1 MDDDVQD
8 DELVTIVVGEG
19 RPEVP
24 VVQDQPVWDVDEICA
39 AAVERA
45 RDAVLEEADRAL
57 IGEHTGLVADGP
69 LVVTH
74 YFEGHVPGYTGWR
87 WAVTVTRAPDDDTVT
102 VDETALLPDGDA
114 LLAPAWVP
122 WKKRIQP
129 GDIGAGDVLVTEP
142 DDPRLLPGM
151 SQTDAPAV
159 EDEDLRP
166 AQWELGLGRVRVLS
180 PEGRREA
187 AQRWYREV
195 GPRAAVARGTDLT
208 CASCGFLLLVGGPLG
223 QAFGVCA
230 NGYSPADGRV
240 VAMTFGCGAHSETTQ
255 SPPVPV
261 AQIVVDEVGYDDA
274 GPLPEAEEAG
284 EAGADTAAA
293 EEAGEA
299 APDAEE
305 TEQPDE
311 VPQEVSG
318 SEVAA
323 EPVGEAEPA
332 AESPEAADVPRD
344 GQDAV
349 HATMQGP
356 DAEEGA

>member
-1 MDDDVQD
+1 MDDEQQHED
-8 DELVTIVVGEG
+8 LVTVVVGEG
-19 RPEVP
+19 HAEVP
-24 VVQDQPVWDVDEICA
+24 VIAELQTWDVDEICA
-39 AAVERA
+39 AAVDRA
-45 RDAVLEEADRAL
+45 RDALLEEADAAL

-74 YFEGHVPGYTGWR
+74 YFEGHVPGYVGWR
-87 WAVTVTRAPDDDTVT
+87 WAVTVTRAPDADTVT

-151 SQTDAPAV
+151 TQTDAPAV
-159 EDEDLRP
+159 EDDDLQP
-166 AQWELGLGRVRVLS
+166 PQWELGLGRLRILS

-195 GPRAAVARGTDLT
+195 GPRAAVARGADLT
-208 CASCGFLLLVGGPLG
+208 CASCGFLLLIGGPLG

-255 SPPVPV
+255 SAPVPV
-261 AQIVVDEVGYDDA
+261 AQTVVDEVGYDEFGPESAEDA
-274 GPLPEAEEAG
+274 EQEPAEEAAPEPEPEPEAE
-284 EAGADTAAA
+284 
-293 EEAGEA
+293 
-299 APDAEE
+299 
-305 TEQPDE
+305 
-311 VPQEVSG
+311 
-318 SEVAA
+318 A
-323 EPVGEAEPA
+323 EPEEPV
-332 AESPEAADVPRD
+332 AADVP
-344 GQDAV
+344 QDAQDIE

-356 DAEEGA
+356 DAEEDA